1 LRIEVFRL
9 ALPDD
14 AWPVFDSMNTSVVKF
29 IIRVVVGFHL
39 LCLAMCGQAGVVME
53 NLFRVQPPGSPLIG
67 AMTLKPSSLGST
79 ANHYFGKSQWADPYL
94 NGQIDEFRIYSVAL
108 SSAEIAATYALG
120 PNQLSSTNSPNVAFS
135 ISGPNL
141 TVSWPLVSA
150 SFTLQSST
158 NLASGNWV
166 IVSSPA
172 PQIIGTNYQVALP
185 ATNAIQFFRLSK

>member
-1 LRIEVFRL
+1 
-9 ALPDD
+9 
-14 AWPVFDSMNTSVVKF
+14 
-29 IIRVVVGFHL
+29 
-39 LCLAMCGQAGVVME
+39 MCGNAGVVME
-53 NLFRVQPPGSPLIG
+53 NHFRVQPPGSQLIG

-79 ANHYFGKSQWADPYL
+79 ANNYLGKSKWADPYL

-108 SSAEIAATYALG
+108 SSAEIAETYALG
-120 PNQLSSTNSPNVAFS
+120 PNQLLSANSPNVAFS

-150 SFTLQSST
+150 RFTLQSST
-158 NLASGNWV
+158 NLAGGNWV
-166 IVSSPA
+166 TVSSPA